1 MGSIERI
8 RAGKRGIEHPRTIPT
23 PVAPAERKATH
34 GTAPVSPEPSG
45 SQKLKPSVHLA
56 AKMIQA
62 ARLPEQFEK
71 GEQQPRC
78 RS

>member
-23 PVAPAERKATH
+23 PVAPAE
-34 GTAPVSPEPSG
+34 
-45 SQKLKPSVHLA
+45 KLKPSVHLA